1 MSSEGLS
8 LFLDAIRSKERT
20 AGPDM
25 LLLLEYVQLTAIP
38 NRNDA
43 QNQRFAELT
52 AELTPAEQKLP
63 DAPPDFIIPEHSLDD
78 WIRVLT
84 EGNFRAI
91 RGIHFKEN
99 NGCVYKNTAAD
110 SYEVNVEE
118 AGYAARDTA
127 VQAAQVVPTE
137 AAQQTIINDA
147 MRAARTANR
156 LAQTRVKNWVLLKR
170 ELPND
175 TRVEDSLL
183 RYVDEHRKKPEWG
196 IVITNLKNHGE
207 KSGYDSVHYKQALDR
222 WISFFLP
229 SLQKITENMTPNEVV
244 TLLISMHKP
253 KSQFDILQKEMMDLV
268 RFPGEDLESKIA
280 LLRSL
285 ATSMYKDFAEHERLS
300 NVERILLNGILQF
313 THGVTRKNAEL
324 TIEFEKRQGK
334 HVSLDCILKGAI
346 NSERVYGA
354 PTMPL
359 PYNKPLNPATMV
371 YNVQTEIHP
380 GILGLRPLVDNGF
393 YRSSVNVPANPL
405 QIEDLSHRYAAQN
418 MQNLPLPPPPANNGA
433 IPRNNPVVVLPRL
446 NLGPNPPVEPAEQDD
461 SLDEEAFLDAQGVM
475 HQNAPLTEHPARQHI
490 RQSGR
495 ETREPTRYGS
505 SAQNISLENLEPFIN
520 DLVTYYVAS
529 AKKADIQNPDRNPQR
544 SRSKDYKRTENSRSE
559 SSDKN
564 RKVFNKRYPSKSPPR
579 RNSSY
584 RDKNASQN
592 TSRSNSRNRSS
603 SRDGRNYNRRDNSRK
618 TSDRK
623 WSESEIEKGVNC
635 SIDYK
640 PKYEFRCLKCMTE
653 NSHHEFQCKKFHRRA
668 KYACTTCGK
677 GFHFRDECG
686 QERSL
691 SRDRDKSRKN

>member
-25 LLLLEYVQLTAIP
+25 LLLLEYVQLTATP
-38 NRNDA
+38 NRDDA

-63 DAPPDFIIPEHSLDD
+63 DAPLDFMIPEHSLDD

-84 EGNFRAI
+84 EGNVRAI

-99 NGCVYKNTAAD
+99 NGCVYKNTAAE

-118 AGYAARDTA
+118 AGYAARDAA
-127 VQAAQVVPTE
+127 VPAPND
-137 AAQQTIINDA
+137 AAQQVLLNDG

-196 IVITNLKNHGE
+196 IVITNLKNYGE
-207 KSGYDSVHYKQALDR
+207 KNGYDLVHYKQALDR

-229 SLQKITENMTPNEVV
+229 SLQKITESMTPNEVV
-244 TLLISMHKP
+244 NLLTSMHKP
-253 KSQFDILQKEMMDLV
+253 KSQFDTLQKEMMDLV

-285 ATSMYKDFAEHERLS
+285 AASMYKDFAEHERLS

-380 GILGLRPLVDNGF
+380 GISGLKPLVDNGI
-393 YRSSVNVPANPL
+393 YRNSVSVPSNPL

-418 MQNLPLPPPPANNGA
+418 MQNFPLPPPLANNGA
-433 IPRNNPVVVLPRL
+433 VPRNNPAVVQPRL
-446 NLGPNPPVEPAEQDD
+446 NLALNPPVNPAVDD
-461 SLDEEAFLDAQGVM
+461 NLDEDEFLDAQGVM
-475 HQNAPLTEHPARQHI
+475 QQNVPYAEHPARPTP
-490 RQSGR
+490 RQSAR
-495 ETREPTRYGS
+495 DTRAPNRYGA
-505 SAQNISLENLEPFIN
+505 SAQNISLENLEPYIN

-529 AKKADIQNPDRNPQR
+529 AKKTDISNQDRNPQR
-544 SRSKDYKRTENSRSE
+544 SRSKEYKRTENSRSE
-559 SSDKN
+559 SSDRN
-564 RKVFNKRYPSKSPPR
+564 RKVFNKKYPSKSPPR

-584 RDKNASQN
+584 RDKNASN
-592 TSRSNSRNRSS
+592 STSRSNSRNRSS
-603 SRDGRNYNRRDNSRK
+603 SNGRNYNRRDDRK
-618 TSDRK
+618 KSSDRK

-668 KYACTTCGK
+668 KYACTNCGK

>member
-63 DAPPDFIIPEHSLDD
+63 DAPLDFMIPEHSLDD

-84 EGNFRAI
+84 EGNVSAI
-91 RGIHFKEN
+91 RGIHFKES

-118 AGYAARDTA
+118 AGYAARD
-127 VQAAQVVPTE
+127 AAQPAPND
-137 AAQQTIINDA
+137 AAQQVLFNDG

-196 IVITNLKNHGE
+196 IVITNLKKHGE
-207 KSGYDSVHYKQALDR
+207 KSGYDTVHYKQALDR

-229 SLQKITENMTPNEVV
+229 SLQKITESMTPNEVV
-244 TLLISMHKP
+244 KLLISMHKP

-268 RFPGEDLESKIA
+268 RLPGEDLESKVA
-280 LLRSL
+280 LLKSL
-285 ATSMYKDFAEHERLS
+285 ATSVYKDFTEHERLS

-346 NSERVYGA
+346 NSERVYGT

-359 PYNKPLNPATMV
+359 PYNKPLNPAKMV
-371 YNVQTEIHP
+371 HNVRTEIHS
-380 GILGLRPLVDNGF
+380 GLSGLRPLVDNGL
-393 YRSSVNVPANPL
+393 YCNSVGVTSNPL
-405 QIEDLSHRYAAQN
+405 QLVDSSHMYAAQ
-418 MQNLPLPPPPANNGA
+418 
-433 IPRNNPVVVLPRL
+433 
-446 NLGPNPPVEPAEQDD
+446 
-461 SLDEEAFLDAQGVM
+461 S
-475 HQNAPLTEHPARQHI
+475 
-490 RQSGR
+490 
-495 ETREPTRYGS
+495 
-505 SAQNISLENLEPFIN
+505 ISLETLKPWIN
-520 DLVTYYVAS
+520 NLVTYYVAN
-529 AKKADIQNPDRNPQR
+529 AEKVDV
-544 SRSKDYKRTENSRSE
+544 
-559 SSDKN
+559 SDGK
-564 RKVFNKRYPSKSPPR
+564 YPSKSPQR
-579 RNSSY
+579 KNSSY
-584 RDKNASQN
+584 RDKNTSDN
-592 TSRSNSRNRSS
+592 TSRSNSTNRSS
-603 SRDGRNYNRRDNSRK
+603 SRDSRNYNRSDNRK
-618 TSDRK
+618 KSSDRK

-668 KYACTTCGK
+668 KYACKNCGK

-686 QERSL
+686 YERSL

>member
-1 MSSEGLS
+1 MSEGLS

-84 EGNFRAI
+84 EGNVRAI

-118 AGYAARDTA
+118 AGYAARD
-127 VQAAQVVPTE
+127 AAQPAPND
-137 AAQQTIINDA
+137 AAQQVLFNDG

-207 KSGYDSVHYKQALDR
+207 KSGYDTVHYKQALDR

-229 SLQKITENMTPNEVV
+229 SLQKITESMTPNEVV
-244 TLLISMHKP
+244 NLLISMHKP

-268 RFPGEDLESKIA
+268 RLPGEDLESKIA
-280 LLRSL
+280 LLKSL
-285 ATSMYKDFAEHERLS
+285 ATSVYKDFTEHERLS

-346 NSERVYGA
+346 NSERVYGT

-359 PYNKPLNPATMV
+359 PYNKPLNPAKMV
-371 YNVQTEIHP
+371 HNVRTEIHS
-380 GILGLRPLVDNGF
+380 GLSGLRPLVDNGL
-393 YRSSVNVPANPL
+393 YCNSVGVTSNPL
-405 QIEDLSHRYAAQN
+405 QLVDSSHMYAAQ
-418 MQNLPLPPPPANNGA
+418 
-433 IPRNNPVVVLPRL
+433 
-446 NLGPNPPVEPAEQDD
+446 
-461 SLDEEAFLDAQGVM
+461 S
-475 HQNAPLTEHPARQHI
+475 
-490 RQSGR
+490 
-495 ETREPTRYGS
+495 
-505 SAQNISLENLEPFIN
+505 ISLETLKPWIN
-520 DLVTYYVAS
+520 DLVTYYVAN
-529 AKKADIQNPDRNPQR
+529 AG
-544 SRSKDYKRTENSRSE
+544 
-559 SSDKN
+559 
-564 RKVFNKRYPSKSPPR
+564 KSWR
-579 RNSSY
+579 
-584 RDKNASQN
+584 
-592 TSRSNSRNRSS
+592 
-603 SRDGRNYNRRDNSRK
+603 
-618 TSDRK
+618 
-623 WSESEIEKGVNC
+623 
-635 SIDYK
+635 
-640 PKYEFRCLKCMTE
+640 F
-653 NSHHEFQCKKFHRRA
+653 
-668 KYACTTCGK
+668 
-677 GFHFRDECG
+677 
-686 QERSL
+686 
-691 SRDRDKSRKN
+691 

>member
-25 LLLLEYVQLTAIP
+25 LLLLEYVQLTATP

-63 DAPPDFIIPEHSLDD
+63 DAPLDFMIPEHSLDD

-84 EGNFRAI
+84 EGNVRAI

-99 NGCVYKNTAAD
+99 NGCVYKNTAAE

-118 AGYAARDTA
+118 AGYAARD
-127 VQAAQVVPTE
+127 AAQPAPND
-137 AAQQTIINDA
+137 AAQQVLLNDG

-196 IVITNLKNHGE
+196 IVITNLKNYGE
-207 KSGYDSVHYKQALDR
+207 KNGYDLVHYKQALDR

-229 SLQKITENMTPNEVV
+229 SLQKITESMTPNEVV
-244 TLLISMHKP
+244 NLLTSMHKP
-253 KSQFDILQKEMMDLV
+253 KSQFDTLQKEMMDLV

-285 ATSMYKDFAEHERLS
+285 AASMYKDFAEHERLS

-380 GILGLRPLVDNGF
+380 GISGLRPLVDNGI
-393 YRSSVNVPANPL
+393 YRNSVSVPSNPL

-418 MQNLPLPPPPANNGA
+418 MQNFPLPPPLANNGA
-433 IPRNNPVVVLPRL
+433 VPRNNPAVVQPRL
-446 NLGPNPPVEPAEQDD
+446 NIALNPPANPAVDD
-461 SLDEEAFLDAQGVM
+461 NLDEDEFLDAQGVM
-475 HQNAPLTEHPARQHI
+475 QQNVPYAEHPARPTP
-490 RQSGR
+490 RQSAR
-495 ETREPTRYGS
+495 DTRAPNRYGA
-505 SAQNISLENLEPFIN
+505 SAQNISLESLEPYIN

-529 AKKADIQNPDRNPQR
+529 AKKTDISNQDRNPQR
-544 SRSKDYKRTENSRSE
+544 SRSKEYKRTENSRSE
-559 SSDKN
+559 SSDRN
-564 RKVFNKRYPSKSPPR
+564 RKVFNKKYPSKSPPR

-584 RDKNASQN
+584 RDKNASN
-592 TSRSNSRNRSS
+592 STSRSNSRNRSS
-603 SRDGRNYNRRDNSRK
+603 SNGRNYNRRDDRK
-618 TSDRK
+618 KSSDRK

>member
-25 LLLLEYVQLTAIP
+25 LLLLEYVQLTATP
-38 NRNDA
+38 NRDDA

-63 DAPPDFIIPEHSLDD
+63 DAPLDFMIPEHSLDD

-84 EGNFRAI
+84 EGNVRAI

-118 AGYAARDTA
+118 AGYAARDA
-127 VQAAQVVPTE
+127 VQPAPNE
-137 AAQQTIINDA
+137 AAQQALLNDG

-156 LAQTRVKNWVLLKR
+156 LAQTRIKNWVLLKR

-207 KSGYDSVHYKQALDR
+207 KSGYDTVHYKQALDR

-229 SLQKITENMTPNEVV
+229 SLQKITESMTPNEVV
-244 TLLISMHKP
+244 NLLISMHKP

-268 RFPGEDLESKIA
+268 RLPGEDLESKIA
-280 LLRSL
+280 LLKSL
-285 ATSMYKDFAEHERLS
+285 ATSVYKDFTEHERLS

-346 NSERVYGA
+346 NSERVYGT

-359 PYNKPLNPATMV
+359 PYNKPLNPAKMV
-371 YNVQTEIHP
+371 HNVRTEIHS
-380 GILGLRPLVDNGF
+380 GLSGLRPLVDNGL
-393 YRSSVNVPANPL
+393 YCNSVGVTSNPL
-405 QIEDLSHRYAAQN
+405 QLVDSSHMYAAQ
-418 MQNLPLPPPPANNGA
+418 
-433 IPRNNPVVVLPRL
+433 
-446 NLGPNPPVEPAEQDD
+446 
-461 SLDEEAFLDAQGVM
+461 S
-475 HQNAPLTEHPARQHI
+475 
-490 RQSGR
+490 
-495 ETREPTRYGS
+495 
-505 SAQNISLENLEPFIN
+505 ISLETLKPWIN
-520 DLVTYYVAS
+520 DLVTYYVAN
-529 AKKADIQNPDRNPQR
+529 AGKIGV
-544 SRSKDYKRTENSRSE
+544 
-559 SSDKN
+559 SDE
-564 RKVFNKRYPSKSPPR
+564 RYPSKSPPR

-584 RDKNASQN
+584 RDKNASN
-592 TSRSNSRNRSS
+592 STSRSNSRNRSS
-603 SRDGRNYNRRDNSRK
+603 SRDGRNYNRRDNRK
-618 TSDRK
+618 KSSDRK

-668 KYACTTCGK
+668 KYACTNCGK

>member
-25 LLLLEYVQLTAIP
+25 LLLLEYVQLTATP
-38 NRNDA
+38 NRDDA

-63 DAPPDFIIPEHSLDD
+63 DAPLDFMIPEHSLDD

-84 EGNFRAI
+84 EGNVRAI

-99 NGCVYKNTAAD
+99 NGCVYKNTAAE

-118 AGYAARDTA
+118 AGYAARDAA
-127 VQAAQVVPTE
+127 VPAPND
-137 AAQQTIINDA
+137 AAQQVLLNDG

-196 IVITNLKNHGE
+196 IVITNLKNYGE
-207 KSGYDSVHYKQALDR
+207 KNGYDLVHYKQALDR

-229 SLQKITENMTPNEVV
+229 SLQKITESMTPNEVV
-244 TLLISMHKP
+244 NLLISMHKP
-253 KSQFDILQKEMMDLV
+253 KSQFDTLQKEMMDLV

-285 ATSMYKDFAEHERLS
+285 AASMYKDFAEHERLS

-380 GILGLRPLVDNGF
+380 GISGLKPLVDNGI
-393 YRSSVNVPANPL
+393 YRNSVSVPSNPL

-418 MQNLPLPPPPANNGA
+418 MQNFPLPPPLANNGA
-433 IPRNNPVVVLPRL
+433 VPRNNPAVVQPRL
-446 NLGPNPPVEPAEQDD
+446 NLALNPPVNPAVDD
-461 SLDEEAFLDAQGVM
+461 NLDEDEFLDAQGVM
-475 HQNAPLTEHPARQHI
+475 QQNVPYAEHPARPI
-490 RQSGR
+490 PRQSAR
-495 ETREPTRYGS
+495 DTRAPNRYGA
-505 SAQNISLENLEPFIN
+505 SAQNISLESLEPYIN

-529 AKKADIQNPDRNPQR
+529 AKKTDISNQDRNPQR
-544 SRSKDYKRTENSRSE
+544 SRSKEYKRTENSRSE
-559 SSDKN
+559 SSDRN
-564 RKVFNKRYPSKSPPR
+564 RKVFNKKYPSKSPPR

-584 RDKNASQN
+584 RDKNASN
-592 TSRSNSRNRSS
+592 STSRSNSRNRSNS
-603 SRDGRNYNRRDNSRK
+603 NGRNYNRRDDRK
-618 TSDRK
+618 KSSDRK

-668 KYACTTCGK
+668 KYACTNCGK

>member
-25 LLLLEYVQLTAIP
+25 LLLLEYVQLTATP
-38 NRNDA
+38 NRDDA

-63 DAPPDFIIPEHSLDD
+63 DAPLDFMIPEHSLDD

-84 EGNFRAI
+84 EGNVRAI

-99 NGCVYKNTAAD
+99 NGCVYKNTAAE

-118 AGYAARDTA
+118 AGYAVRDAA
-127 VQAAQVVPTE
+127 VQAAQPAPND
-137 AAQQTIINDA
+137 AAQQVLLNDG

-196 IVITNLKNHGE
+196 IVITNLKNYGE
-207 KSGYDSVHYKQALDR
+207 KNGYDLVHYKQALDR

-229 SLQKITENMTPNEVV
+229 SLQKITESMTPNEVV
-244 TLLISMHKP
+244 NLLISMHKP
-253 KSQFDILQKEMMDLV
+253 KSQFDTLQKEMMDLV

-285 ATSMYKDFAEHERLS
+285 AASMYKDFAEHERLS

-380 GILGLRPLVDNGF
+380 GISGLRPLVDNGI
-393 YRSSVNVPANPL
+393 YRNSVSVPSNPL

-418 MQNLPLPPPPANNGA
+418 MQNFPLPPPLANNGA
-433 IPRNNPVVVLPRL
+433 VPRNNPAVVQPRL
-446 NLGPNPPVEPAEQDD
+446 NLAPNPPANPAVDD
-461 SLDEEAFLDAQGVM
+461 NLDEDEFLDAQGVM
-475 HQNAPLTEHPARQHI
+475 QQNVPYAEHPARPI
-490 RQSGR
+490 PRQSAR
-495 ETREPTRYGS
+495 DTRAPNRYGA
-505 SAQNISLENLEPFIN
+505 SAQNISLESLEPYIN

-529 AKKADIQNPDRNPQR
+529 AKKTDISNQDRNPQR
-544 SRSKDYKRTENSRSE
+544 SRSKEYKRTENSRSE
-559 SSDKN
+559 SSDRN

-584 RDKNASQN
+584 RDKNASN
-592 TSRSNSRNRSS
+592 STSRSNSRNRNSS
-603 SRDGRNYNRRDNSRK
+603 NGRNYNRRDDRK
-618 TSDRK
+618 KSSDRK

>member
-1 MSSEGLS
+1 
-8 LFLDAIRSKERT
+8 
-20 AGPDM
+20 M

-63 DAPPDFIIPEHSLDD
+63 DVPPDFIIPEHSLDD

-84 EGNFRAI
+84 EGNISAI
-91 RGIHFKEN
+91 RGIHFKES

-118 AGYAARDTA
+118 AGYAARD
-127 VQAAQVVPTE
+127 AAQPAPND
-137 AAQQTIINDA
+137 AAQQVLFNDG
-147 MRAARTANR
+147 MRAARTVNR

-183 RYVDEHRKKPEWG
+183 GYVDEHRKKPEWG
-196 IVITNLKNHGE
+196 IAITNLKKHGE
-207 KSGYDSVHYKQALDR
+207 KSGYDLMHYKQALDR

-229 SLQKITENMTPNEVV
+229 SLQKITESMTPNEVV
-244 TLLISMHKP
+244 NLLISMHKP
-253 KSQFDILQKEMMDLV
+253 KSQFDMLQKEMMDLV
-268 RFPGEDLESKIA
+268 RLPGEDLESKIA
-280 LLRSL
+280 LLKSL
-285 ATSMYKDFAEHERLS
+285 ATSVYKDFTEHERLS

-346 NSERVYGA
+346 NSERVYGTPA
-354 PTMPL
+354 MPL
-359 PYNKPLNPATMV
+359 PYNKPLNPAKMV
-371 YNVQTEIHP
+371 HNVWTEIHS
-380 GILGLRPLVDNGF
+380 GLSGLRPLVDNGL
-393 YRSSVNVPANPL
+393 YCNSVSVTFNPL
-405 QIEDLSHRYAAQN
+405 QLVDSSHMYAAQ
-418 MQNLPLPPPPANNGA
+418 
-433 IPRNNPVVVLPRL
+433 
-446 NLGPNPPVEPAEQDD
+446 
-461 SLDEEAFLDAQGVM
+461 S
-475 HQNAPLTEHPARQHI
+475 
-490 RQSGR
+490 
-495 ETREPTRYGS
+495 
-505 SAQNISLENLEPFIN
+505 ISLETLKPWIN
-520 DLVTYYVAS
+520 DLVTYHVAN
-529 AKKADIQNPDRNPQR
+529 AEKADV
-544 SRSKDYKRTENSRSE
+544 
-559 SSDKN
+559 SDEK
-564 RKVFNKRYPSKSPPR
+564 YPSKSPPH

-584 RDKNASQN
+584 RDKNTSDN
-592 TSRSNSRNRSS
+592 TSRSNSTNRSS
-603 SRDGRNYNRRDNSRK
+603 SRDSRNYNRSDNRK
-618 TSDRK
+618 KSYDRK
-623 WSESEIEKGVNC
+623 WSESKIEKGVNC

-668 KYACTTCGK
+668 KYACNNCGK

-686 QERSL
+686 YERSL